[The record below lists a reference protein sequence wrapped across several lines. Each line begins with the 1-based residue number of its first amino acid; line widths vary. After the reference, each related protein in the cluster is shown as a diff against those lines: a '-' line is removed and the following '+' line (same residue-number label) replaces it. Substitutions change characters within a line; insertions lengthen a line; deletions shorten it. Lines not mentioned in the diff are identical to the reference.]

1 MHCNSPRANAG
12 FSILAAS
19 REPGAP
25 PAPTM
30 VCISSINKMIFGFFC
45 SSFNIALMRSSN
57 CPLYLVPA
65 TIDAISKAT
74 TLLSNNTRDT
84 FLCTILSAKPST
96 IADFPT
102 PGSPINTGL
111 FFLRRLKICA
121 RRSIS
126 RSRPT
131 MGSKRSSK
139 AAFVISVP
147 KESKAGVSECFE
159 APDADTFRRGRGSS
173 SSSSS

>member
-1 MHCNSPRANAG
+1 M
-12 FSILAAS
+12 AAS
-19 REPGAP
+19 KEPGAP

-30 VCISSINKMIFGFFC
+30 VCISSINKMILVFFC
-45 SSFNIALMRSSN
+45 NSFRMALIRSSN
-57 CPLYLVPA
+57 CPRYFVPA
-65 TIDAISKAT
+65 TIEAISKET
-74 TLLSNNTRDT
+74 TRLSNSTRDT
-84 FLCTILSAKPST
+84 LRWIILRAKPST

-111 FFLRRLKICA
+111 FFFRRLRIWA

-131 MGSKRSSK
+131 IGSSLFSI
-139 AAFVISVP
+139 AALVISAP
-147 KESKAGVSECFE
+147 KVSNAGVSECLV
-159 APDADTFRRGRGSS
+159 APAAGGCCCAFGLSS